1 MPNQTIT
8 PNQCKT
14 HTLGMTSVVDTRGIE
29 GEVLKRRRKC
39 KYCGLLIHTEEKI
52 VSYGAKTP
60 VYRNGWTSTRRKAPP
75 KKVKKLIEPDFD
87 NMTDDE
93 IEAWITSGKKYYD
106 D

>member
-1 MPNQTIT
+1 MQNQTI
-8 PNQCKT
+8 PLKQCKT
-14 HTLGMTSVVDTRGIE
+14 HTLDMTKVMNSRRE
-29 GEVLKRRRKC
+29 GDVFKRRRKC